1 MPIYVRSATHSDAVR
16 VIPGL
21 CGGLATQ
28 SVVGRTLLS
37 TLPDPE
43 LTRFIERASYW
54 GKRARVGMTHDPEQL
69 MRTIEFVREHGYL
82 CSYNQLLPGVGAV
95 SCPLPMLHAGEQ
107 LAITIAGT
115 SERIE
120 RRGRQIINTLLRDL
134 QAFQNTGAL
143 PSKEGAALPTV
154 DAQSVLTPPATPAAT
169 PRLRVIR
176 ASAH

>member
-1 MPIYVRSATHSDAVR
+1 
-16 VIPGL
+16 
-21 CGGLATQ
+21 
-28 SVVGRTLLS
+28 
-37 TLPDPE
+37 
-43 LTRFIERASYW
+43 
-54 GKRARVGMTHDPEQL
+54 

-95 SCPLPMLHAGEQ
+95 SCPLPMPHAGEQ
-107 LAITIAGT
+107 LAITVAGS

-134 QAFQNTGAL
+134 QAFQSTGGL
-143 PSKEGAALPTV
+143 PSKDATAVAAPAV
-154 DAQSVLTPPATPAAT
+154 DLLALATPPAVPAVT